1 MNAPTLRSDV
11 PLFYA
16 YGQRVVGTVWLWGR
30 LPTERWHPC
39 ENPERPVDARVA
51 FHQDG
56 CTGCTITA
64 QAYALQHP
72 GSERAAELVR
82 LVLVGS

>member
-1 MNAPTLRSDV
+1 MITLRSDV
-11 PLFYA
+11 PHFYP

-30 LPTERWHPC
+30 SLVRDCWHPC
-39 ENPERPVDARVA
+39 ENPERAVDARVA

-56 CTGCTITA
+56 CMGCTITA

-72 GSERAAELVR
+72 GSDRAAELVR
-82 LVLVGS
+82 LVAS